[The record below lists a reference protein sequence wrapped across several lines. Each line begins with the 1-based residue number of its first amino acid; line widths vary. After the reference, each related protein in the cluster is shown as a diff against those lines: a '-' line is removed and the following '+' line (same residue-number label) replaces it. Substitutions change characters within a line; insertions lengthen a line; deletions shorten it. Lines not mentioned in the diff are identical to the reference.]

1 MRTVAVIQARMGS
14 SRLPGKV
21 LMQLGNR
28 SVLQRVMERVSTASL
43 VDEVMVATSV
53 LPGDDGIWRECARLG
68 VRCFRGSEQDVL
80 ARFHGAAEAAG
91 ADHVVRITGD
101 CPLFDGSV
109 LDSMLAKYRG
119 TDPAADYMSNVAV
132 RRFPRGLD
140 AEVFSRAALHKAAA
154 EAKEPHQREHVTPYF
169 YENPGLFRL
178 GSFEGTEDLSAHR
191 WTLDTPEDW
200 AFMERVH
207 EALSGAFGD
216 SYGTGEVL
224 ELLRRHPEIF
234 RLNSGIQQHCPTPA

>member
-1 MRTVAVIQARMGS
+1 MGS

-21 LMQLGNR
+21 LRQLGDR
-28 SVLQRVMERVSTASL
+28 SVIQRVIERVSTAPL
-43 VDEVMVATSV
+43 VGEVMVATSV
-53 LPGDDGIWRECARLG
+53 LPGDDDIWSECARLG

-80 ARFHGAAEAAG
+80 ARFHGAAEDAG
-91 ADHVVRITGD
+91 ADHIVRITAD

-109 LDSMLAKYRG
+109 LNAMLAKYLG
-119 TDPAADYMSNVAV
+119 TDPATPAADYMSNVAV

-140 AEVFSRAALHKAAA
+140 AEVFSRAALNKAAG
-154 EAKEPHQREHVTPYF
+154 EAKEPHQREHVTPFF

-178 GSFEGTEDLSAHR
+178 GSFEGGEDLSAHR

-207 EALSGAFGD
+207 EALSGAFGH

-224 ELLRRHPEIF
+224 DLLRRHPEIF
-234 RLNSGIQQHCPTPA
+234 RLNSGIQQHSPTPA